1 MEHFSYS
8 GGCGMMHIET
18 CKEELAWA
26 IDKPLQVIIINIMLL
41 KTVIALR
48 N

>member
-1 MEHFSYS
+1 MT
-8 GGCGMMHIET
+8 HIDA
-18 CKEELAWA
+18 CKEELDWA
-26 IDKPLQVIIINIMLL
+26 IDKWLCIIIMLF

>member
-8 GGCGMMHIET
+8 GGRGMMHIKA

-26 IDKPLQVIIINIMLL
+26 IDKRLQVIINIMLF
-41 KTVIALR
+41 KTFIALR

>member
-1 MEHFSYS
+1 
-8 GGCGMMHIET
+8 MHIEA
-18 CKEELAWA
+18 CKEELTWA
-26 IDKPLQVIIINIMLL
+26 VDKWLQVIINIMLF